1 MKRLTVLLA
10 ALVMVFGLSVPTNA
24 IDYTWT
30 TLDYPGAIE
39 TRAQGI
45 DGGNIVGYYV
55 DSNMMVHG
63 FLYNLATA
71 TWTTLDY
78 PDGGE
83 TYPYGID
90 GTNIVGYYWP
100 PSGYHGFLY
109 HGATWTTLDYP
120 SPGAF
125 YTDALGIDGSNIVG
139 YYWDASGVMHG
150 FLADPSKQIGL
161 ILGFFDQSVNNGSL
175 IGNGPGKSA
184 KNRLNAL
191 RNMIE
196 ATGHL
201 IEPGSILG
209 ACQQLMDAYK
219 KTDGKPKPPDFVAG
233 GAASELASMIQDLR
247 AGLGCQ

>member
-45 DGGNIVGYYV
+45 DGGNIVGQYADNTWRY
-55 DSNMMVHG
+55 HG
-63 FLYNLATA
+63 FLYNGF
-71 TWTTLDY
+71 TWTLLDK
-78 PDGGE
+78 
-83 TYPYGID
+83 
-90 GTNIVGYYWP
+90 
-100 PSGYHGFLY
+100 L
-109 HGATWTTLDYP
+109 
-120 SPGAF
+120 GAF

>member
-63 FLYNLATA
+63 FLYNGF
-71 TWTTLDY
+71 TWTLLDKLGALY
-78 PDGGE
+78 TDAH
-83 TYPYGID
+83 GID
-90 GTNIVGYYWP
+90 GSNIVGQYADNTWR
-100 PSGYHGFLY
+100 YHGFLY